1 MLRNFHCCLWTQQ
14 DGRGQKQVWSSAAIL
29 VFVLTTSNC
38 TLVTKID
45 PDTTTTHTARHW
57 LQHSNKLFPLFKTM
71 TCLIL

>member
-1 MLRNFHCCLWTQQ
+1 MYSWEMLGNFHCCLWTQQ

-45 PDTTTTHTARHW
+45 PDTTHTLPAIGCNIATSYFHC
-57 LQHSNKLFPLFKTM
+57 SKP
-71 TCLIL
+71 